1 MHGKPSGLR
10 GSEVPRQY
18 VFREDIE
25 GGIRM
30 VGQARIG
37 QIVALTVFLGLTGCG
52 TNQGESRPA
61 GESEA
66 TSQAEATPSYT
77 DITVDQL
84 QSMMANRDFVL
95 VNVHVPF
102 EGDIPSTDE
111 SIPFDQIADHL
122 DKLPQDRD
130 AKIVLYCRSGRM
142 SAEAGATLASLG
154 FTNVFNLVGGFRAW
168 EAAGHE
174 ILRTPGSF

>member
-1 MHGKPSGLR
+1 
-10 GSEVPRQY
+10 
-18 VFREDIE
+18 
-25 GGIRM
+25 M
-30 VGQARIG
+30 VGQARVGRIVGLAALVGLAACG
-37 QIVALTVFLGLTGCG
+37 Q
-52 TNQGESRPA
+52 NQGESRPA
-61 GESEA
+61 GEEGASP
-66 TSQAEATPSYT
+66 QAEAAPSYT
-77 DITVDQL
+77 DITVDQF
-84 QSMMANRDFVL
+84 QSMMADRDFVL

-111 SIPFDQIADHL
+111 SIPFDQIADNL

-154 FTNVFNLVGGFRAW
+154 YTNVFNLVGGFRAW

-174 ILRTPGSF
+174 VVRTPASS

>member
-1 MHGKPSGLR
+1 MVGKAG
-10 GSEVPRQY
+10 
-18 VFREDIE
+18 I
-25 GGIRM
+25 GGI
-30 VGQARIG
+30 VGLA
-37 QIVALTVFLGLTGCG
+37 VWVGLAACG
-52 TNQGESRPA
+52 PNHGEGRPE
-61 GESEA
+61 GEEGEPP
-66 TSQAEATPSYT
+66 QAEAAPSYT

-84 QSMMANRDFVL
+84 QSMMADRDFVL

-102 EGDIPSTDE
+102 EGDIPSTDV

-122 DKLPQDRD
+122 DQLPQDRD

-168 EAAGHE
+168 EAAGYE
-174 ILRTPGSF
+174 IEGGGQD